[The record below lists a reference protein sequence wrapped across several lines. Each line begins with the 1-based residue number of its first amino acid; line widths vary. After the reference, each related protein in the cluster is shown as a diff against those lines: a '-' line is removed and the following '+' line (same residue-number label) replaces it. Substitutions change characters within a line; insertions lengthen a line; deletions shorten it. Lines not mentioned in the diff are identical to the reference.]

1 MAFEYVGCGWP
12 VSERVAGAHRRSWE
26 RLASAGFWW
35 TGAERV
41 AIAEECRRAAALGAG
56 SGSTLG
62 AGSGSTLEG
71 GSGSVLEGE
80 SGSGRESGGGAA
92 RLPEAAVYAVQK
104 IVVDNANLSR
114 EWVEEVCAAE
124 GMSDA
129 HYIELLGVLV
139 HVFSID
145 ELHRALDIP
154 LEPLPLPLAGEPSR
168 RRPSGARQGDGWL
181 AITPPDALDAEDEGL
196 YEGAPFAA
204 NVLTALSLVPGNL
217 PWLAD
222 LSHAHYLSYVEMRE
236 TGKLRGIDRAQQE
249 LIASRVSVLNE
260 CFY

>member
-1 MAFEYVGCGWP
+1 MAFEYAGCEWP
-12 VSERVAGAHRRSWE
+12 ISERVIGAHRRSWE

-41 AIAEECRRAAALGAG
+41 AIAEECRRAAAFEGG
-56 SGSTLG
+56 
-62 AGSGSTLEG
+62 G
-71 GSGSVLEGE
+71 GSG
-80 SGSGRESGGGAA
+80 
-92 RLPEAAVYAVQK
+92 RLPEAAVHAVQK
-104 IVVDNANLSR
+104 VVVDNANLSR

-154 LEPLPLPLAGEPSR
+154 LEPLPSPLAGEPSR

>member
-1 MAFEYVGCGWP
+1 MAFEYAGCEWP
-12 VSERVAGAHRRSWE
+12 ISERVVGAHRRSWE
-26 RLASAGFWW
+26 RLAAPGFWW

-41 AIAEECRRAAALGAG
+41 AIAEQCRRAAAF
-56 SGSTLG
+56 
-62 AGSGSTLEG
+62 EG
-71 GSGSVLEGE
+71 GGGSAL
-80 SGSGRESGGGAA
+80 
-92 RLPEAAVYAVQK
+92 LPKAAVHAVQK

-114 EWVEEVCAAE
+114 EWVEEVCGAE
-124 GMSDA
+124 GMSDT

-154 LEPLPLPLAGEPSR
+154 LEPLPAPLAGEPSR

-181 AITPPDALDAEDEGL
+181 AITPPDALDPEDEGL

>member
-1 MAFEYVGCGWP
+1 MAFEYAGCEWP
-12 VSERVAGAHRRSWE
+12 ISERVVGAHRRSWE
-26 RLASAGFWW
+26 RLAAPGFWW

-41 AIAEECRRAAALGAG
+41 AIAEQCRRAAAF
-56 SGSTLG
+56 
-62 AGSGSTLEG
+62 EG
-71 GSGSVLEGE
+71 GGGSAL
-80 SGSGRESGGGAA
+80 
-92 RLPEAAVYAVQK
+92 LPKAAVHAVQK

-114 EWVEEVCAAE
+114 EWVERTCAAE

-154 LEPLPLPLAGEPSR
+154 LEPLPAPLVGEPSR

-181 AITPPDALDAEDEGL
+181 AITPPDGLDPEDEGL

>member
-1 MAFEYVGCGWP
+1 MAFEYAGCEWP
-12 VSERVAGAHRRSWE
+12 ISDRVVTAHRRSWE
-26 RLASAGFWW
+26 RLAAPGFWW
-35 TGAERV
+35 TGAQRV
-41 AIAEECRRAAALGAG
+41 AIAEQCRRAAAFEGGAG
-56 SGSTLG
+56 SPL
-62 AGSGSTLEG
+62 
-71 GSGSVLEGE
+71 
-80 SGSGRESGGGAA
+80 
-92 RLPEAAVYAVQK
+92 LPEAAVHAVQK

-114 EWVEEVCAAE
+114 EWVEQTCAAE

-154 LEPLPLPLAGEPSR
+154 LEPLPAPLAGEPSR
-168 RRPSGARQGDGWL
+168 RRPTGARQGDGWL
-181 AITPPDALDAEDEGL
+181 AITPPDALDPEDEGL

>member
-1 MAFEYVGCGWP
+1 MAFEYADCEWP
-12 VSERVAGAHRRSWE
+12 ISERVREAHRRSWD
-26 RLASAGFWW
+26 RLAAPGFWW

-41 AIAEECRRAAALGAG
+41 TIAAECRRAAALEGGAG
-56 SGSTLG
+56 SEL
-62 AGSGSTLEG
+62 
-71 GSGSVLEGE
+71 
-80 SGSGRESGGGAA
+80 
-92 RLPEAAVYAVQK
+92 LPEAAVHAVQK
-104 IVVDNANLSR
+104 LIVDNANLSR
-114 EWVEEVCAAE
+114 EWCDESCAAD

-129 HYIELLGVLV
+129 HYIELLGVVV

-154 LEPLPLPLAGEPSR
+154 LEPLPSPIAGAPSR
-168 RRPSGARQGDGWL
+168 RRPSGARRVAGWL
-181 AITPPDALDAEDEGL
+181 PITPPDALDPEDADL
-196 YEGAPFAA
+196 YDNAPIAA

-222 LSHAHYLSYVEMRE
+222 LSHAHYLAYAEMRE
-236 TGKLRGIDRAQQE
+236 TGKLREISRAQQE

>member
-12 VSERVAGAHRRSWE
+12 ISERVAGAHRRSWE

-41 AIAEECRRAAALGAG
+41 AIAAECRRAAALGAG
-56 SGSTLG
+56 NDLTLEGGSSSAG
-62 AGSGSTLEG
+62 GSGGDSTLEG
-71 GSGSVLEGE
+71 GSGSV
-80 SGSGRESGGGAA
+80 
-92 RLPEAAVYAVQK
+92 RLPEAAVHAVQK

-114 EWVEEVCAAE
+114 EWVEEICAAE

-154 LEPLPLPLAGEPSR
+154 LEPLPAPLAGEPSR

-204 NVLTALSLVPGNL
+204 NVLTALSLAPGNL

>member
-1 MAFEYVGCGWP
+1 MAFEYAGCEWP
-12 VSERVAGAHRRSWE
+12 ISERVAGAHRRSWE
-26 RLASAGFWW
+26 RLAAPGFWW
-35 TGAERV
+35 TGAQRV
-41 AIAEECRRAAALGAG
+41 AIAEECRRAAAF
-56 SGSTLG
+56 
-62 AGSGSTLEG
+62 EG
-71 GSGSVLEGE
+71 GSGSAL
-80 SGSGRESGGGAA
+80 
-92 RLPEAAVYAVQK
+92 LPEAAVHTVQK
-104 IVVDNANLSR
+104 MVVDNANLSR

-145 ELHRALDIP
+145 ELHRALDLP
-154 LEPLPLPLAGEPSR
+154 LEPLPAPLAGESSR
-168 RRPSGARQGDGWL
+168 RRPTGARQGDGWL
-181 AITPPDALDAEDEGL
+181 AITPPDALDPEDEGL

>member
-1 MAFEYVGCGWP
+1 MAFEYANCEWP
-12 VSERVAGAHRRSWE
+12 ISERVREAHQRSWD
-26 RLASAGFWW
+26 RLAAPGFWW

-41 AIAEECRRAAALGAG
+41 AIAAECRRAAALEGGAG
-56 SGSTLG
+56 SEL
-62 AGSGSTLEG
+62 
-71 GSGSVLEGE
+71 
-80 SGSGRESGGGAA
+80 
-92 RLPEAAVYAVQK
+92 LPEAAVHAVQK
-104 IVVDNANLSR
+104 LIVDNANLSR
-114 EWVEEVCAAE
+114 EWCDETCAAD

-129 HYIELLGVLV
+129 HYIELLGVVV

-154 LEPLPLPLAGEPSR
+154 LEPLPSPIAGAPSR
-168 RRPSGARQGDGWL
+168 RRPSGARRVAGWL
-181 AITPPDALDAEDEGL
+181 PITPPDALDPEDADL
-196 YEGAPFAA
+196 YDNAPIAA

-222 LSHAHYLSYVEMRE
+222 LSHAHYLSYAEMRE
-236 TGKLRGIDRAQQE
+236 TGKLREISRAQQE